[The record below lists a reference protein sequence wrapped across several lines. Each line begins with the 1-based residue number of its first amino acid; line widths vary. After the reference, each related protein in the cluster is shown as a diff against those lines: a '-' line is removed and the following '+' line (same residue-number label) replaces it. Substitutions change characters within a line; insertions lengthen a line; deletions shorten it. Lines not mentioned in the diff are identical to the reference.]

1 MFSNFNAL
9 KARHR
14 RRRSKGGLLKKA
26 AHQGRPMA
34 DYTVN
39 TQKSTVLVL
48 PKTGE
53 IIQNNSV
60 QYVQLY
66 MKRCR
71 PN

>member
-39 TQKSTVLVL
+39 T
-48 PKTGE
+48 
-53 IIQNNSV
+53 
-60 QYVQLY
+60 
-66 MKRCR
+66 
-71 PN
+71 